1 MLFREF
7 VKYVP
12 KIEKEKLLAS
22 DAHAKMAPLERISFL
37 EEANYQEKNPK
48 LAAVLMLL
56 YPKNEVTHLAL
67 IVRNSYP
74 GVHSS
79 QIGFPGGKVE

>member
-48 LAAVLMLL
+48 
-56 YPKNEVTHLAL
+56 
-67 IVRNSYP
+67 
-74 GVHSS
+74 
-79 QIGFPGGKVE
+79 